1 VVVIVE
7 GNGTEDIVVL
17 VDGVA
22 KVASLLLVKV
32 FAVGVAVLWFL
43 GAGVNEAAV
52 LCRSVS
58 QLRPQC
64 GGVTDHVGVD
74 DIEELGLGESCPAL
88 GELG

>member
-1 VVVIVE
+1 MVVIVE
-7 GNGTEDIVVL
+7 GNRTEDIVVL
-17 VDGVA
+17 VDRVA
-22 KVASLLLVKV
+22 KIASLLLVEV

-43 GAGVNEAAV
+43 GAGVDEATV
-52 LCRSVS
+52 LYPSVS
-58 QLRPQC
+58 QLPSQF